1 MLKLRLDSKRKYALI
16 TFAILICLGLIY
28 QFLPF
33 FQETVSPGEK
43 IDLKEG
49 RLIKYQKTVRAG
61 RNLNDRL
68 DALNTTLKQLES
80 RLLTGKTP
88 SLAAVE
94 IQKILHEIAGKSNVQ
109 IGKVGILTP
118 KELDRNYVRIPVE
131 FHIIP
136 TVGQLKEILYR
147 IKSCPKS
154 LTVTG
159 LEIKQYA
166 LQSTEMRCRITVAG
180 FMKRAQK

>member
-1 MLKLRLDSKRKYALI
+1 MLKLRLDSKRKYALVA
-16 TFAILICLGLIY
+16 FAILICLGLIY
-28 QFLPF
+28 RFLPF
-33 FQETVSPGEK
+33 FQEIVLPGKK
-43 IDLKEG
+43 IDLKER

-61 RNLNDRL
+61 RNLNDRF
-68 DALNTTLKQLES
+68 DALNTTLKRLES

-109 IGKVGILTP
+109 IKKVGVLTP
-118 KELDRNYVRIPVE
+118 KELDRNFMRIPVE

-147 IKSCPKS
+147 IKSSPKS

-159 LEIKQYA
+159 LKIRPYSSKNTQ
-166 LQSTEMRCRITVAG
+166 LICRITVAG